1 MKHWKEPSVSLSLLD
16 AEIADI
22 HINHAYSF
30 REYGFDYEEEYTTI
44 ARFRSKDDSDIFS
57 VEYTSAIDY
66 PIDDSKFV
74 LTILTNK
81 DKFEKMKL
89 EQFQFFFEELQE
101 SIEPDAVEF
110 CNYISAI

>member
-1 MKHWKEPSVSLSLLD
+1 MKYWKEPSICLSLLD
-16 AEIADI
+16 TEIADI
-22 HINHAYSF
+22 HIDHSYSF

-44 ARFRSKDDSDIFS
+44 VRFRSKDNSDIFS

-74 LTILTNK
+74 LAILTNK

-101 SIEPDAVEF
+101 SSKSEVAEF
-110 CNYISAI
+110 CNYVSAI

>member
-1 MKHWKEPSVSLSLLD
+1 MKYWKEPSIGLSLLD
-16 AEIADI
+16 TEIADI
-22 HINHAYSF
+22 RIDHSYNF

-44 ARFRSKDDSDIFS
+44 VRFRSTDNSEIFS

-66 PIDDSKFV
+66 QIDDSKFV
-74 LTILTNK
+74 LAILTNK
-81 DKFEKMKL
+81 DKFEKMRL

-101 SIEPDAVEF
+101 SIEPEAVEF

>member
-1 MKHWKEPSVSLSLLD
+1 MKHWKEPSISLSLLD
-16 AEIADI
+16 AEPADI
-22 HINHAYSF
+22 HIDHSYSF
-30 REYGFDYEEEYTTI
+30 REYDFDYEEEYTTI
-44 ARFRSKDDSDIFS
+44 VCFRSRDGNDIFS
-57 VEYTSAIDY
+57 VEYTSTIDY

-74 LTILTNK
+74 LMILTNK

-110 CNYISAI
+110 CNYTSAI

>member
-1 MKHWKEPSVSLSLLD
+1 MKHWKEPSISLSLLD

-22 HINHAYSF
+22 HIDHSYSF

-44 ARFRSKDDSDIFS
+44 VRFRSKDDSVIFS
-57 VEYTSAIDY
+57 VEYTSTIDY

-81 DKFEKMKL
+81 VKFEKMNL

-101 SIEPDAVEF
+101 SVESESIEF
-110 CNYISAI
+110 CSYVSNI

>member
-16 AEIADI
+16 TEIADI
-22 HINHAYSF
+22 HIDHSYSF

-44 ARFRSKDDSDIFS
+44 VRFRSKDDSDIFS

-66 PIDDSKFV
+66 SIDDSKFV
-74 LTILTNK
+74 LTILANK

-101 SIEPDAVEF
+101 SVEPEAIEF
-110 CNYISAI
+110 CSCISNI

>member
-16 AEIADI
+16 TEIADI
-22 HINHAYSF
+22 HIDHSYSF

-44 ARFRSKDDSDIFS
+44 VRFRSKDDSDVFS

-66 PIDDSKFV
+66 SIDDSKFV
-74 LTILTNK
+74 LTILANK

-101 SIEPDAVEF
+101 SVEPEAIEF
-110 CNYISAI
+110 CSYISNI

>member
-1 MKHWKEPSVSLSLLD
+1 MKHWKEPSISLSLLD
-16 AEIADI
+16 FEIADI
-22 HINHAYSF
+22 HIDHLYDF

-44 ARFRSKDDSDIFS
+44 VRFRSKDEITIFS

-66 PIDDSKFV
+66 PIDDSKLV

-81 DKFEKMKL
+81 DKFEKMRL

-101 SIEPDAVEF
+101 SIEPDVVEF

>member
-1 MKHWKEPSVSLSLLD
+1 MKHWKEPSISLSLLD

-22 HINHAYSF
+22 HIDHSYSF

-44 ARFRSKDDSDIFS
+44 VRFRSKDDRDMFS
-57 VEYTSAIDY
+57 VEYASAIDY

-74 LTILTNK
+74 LMILTNK
-81 DKFEKMKL
+81 DKFKKMRL

-101 SIEPDAVEF
+101 SIEPEAVEF